1 MKRILGYTL
10 FWFAMGMLVMLVL
23 SNEFLGI
30 LIIAAVLL
38 ISYYIFTCH

>member
-1 MKRILGYTL
+1 MKRIVAYTL

-30 LIIAAVLL
+30 VIIAVCLL
-38 ISYYIFTCH
+38 ASYYIFGC

>member
-1 MKRILGYTL
+1 MKRIIAYTL

-30 LIIAAVLL
+30 ILIAGCLL
-38 ISYYIFTCH
+38 VSYYLFGC